1 MSYRNPKIVND
12 RSAEILAKGISQGV
26 QNISKGIEAFGA
38 EQRRNEILQKK
49 EKQNLIKLQNEHSQS
64 SAVFNAGL
72 EGMSASM
79 KAAMIEAN
87 EANLNRID
95 EIKREQQ
102 RGNTD
107 PKLSAELG
115 RLKTQIGSDVEFGKT
130 VIGTTTLLKENRE
143 KYEKIGKTVFY
154 KEELIPVLD
163 EYGEQKIDPNT
174 NKPITEYSTA
184 RSVAIVDGF
193 GGDPAYR
200 ADVYRKKGVLM
211 ARSTLIGSKPPKVYE
226 IPASEFKTIADD
238 FMIELPNSAEAV
250 RKSILANMF
259 DGGDLTGSA
268 LSNAKKSNTTDIAAD
283 GDQIFY
289 NVQTLDPAYIEQEKS
304 AAYQSSV
311 AAIEGTYGNRQAQ
324 QIQLV
329 NYGIDPKKY
338 NDLVDKEKDEPGV
351 ANEKQKELIKE
362 RSNQNFDAAL
372 EQEGIVIKKTS
383 TTTGEGE
390 DAVTTTTSSYEKR
403 TKDPTKSLNLTEAQK
418 KINVSNAEFNKSL
431 NDSITPYSAET
442 GVSRQ
447 ENAATALN
455 NLFEISGAASE
466 GKKIDIMAGK
476 KTYREVK
483 FKTNSSGQLVL
494 NYKTGSTPG
503 EETTKGK
510 GDDSRSKTL
519 VIKDIGRLKNLL
531 ENNFKMSEY
540 QLKSALIKFKN
551 ELKMD
556 DSFFTSSSNN

>member
-26 QNISKGIEAFGA
+26 QNISKGIMAFGA
-38 EQRRNEILQKK
+38 EQRRDEILQKK

-130 VIGTTTLLKENRE
+130 VIGTTTLLQENRE
-143 KYEKIGKTVFY
+143 KYEKMGKTRFY
-154 KEELIPVLD
+154 KEEKVI
-163 EYGEQKIDPNT
+163 GEGGEVTYNT
-174 NKPITEYSTA
+174 D

-193 GGDPAYR
+193 GGDPAYK

-211 ARSTLIGSKPPKVYE
+211 ARSTLIGSNPPKVYE

-259 DGGDLTGSA
+259 DGNDLTGGA
-268 LSNAKKSNTTDIAAD
+268 LSNAKKSNTTEVAAD

-329 NYGIDPKKY
+329 NYGIDPKEY
-338 NDLVDKEKDEPGV
+338 NDLAKEGDEPGV
-351 ANEKQKELIKE
+351 ANEEQQKLVRE

-418 KINVSNAEFNKSL
+418 KINVSNAKFNKTL
-431 NDSITPYSAET
+431 NDSITPYSAES

-455 NLFEISGAASE
+455 NLFEIAGGEGE
-466 GKKIDIMAGK
+466 GKKINIIKGK
-476 KTYREVK
+476 ETYRDVK
-483 FKTNSSGQLVL
+483 FKTNSAGQLVL
-494 NYKTGSTPG
+494 NYKTGTTPG
-503 EETTKGK
+503 EETTAGQ
-510 GDDSRSKTL
+510 GNDSRSYTE
-519 VIKDIGRLKNLL
+519 VIKDTGRLKNLL
-531 ENNFKMSEY
+531 KNNFKMSES
-540 QLKSALIKFKN
+540 QLQNALGRF
-551 ELKMD
+551 ETSLKMD
-556 DSFFTSSSNN
+556 DSFFTSNSNN

>member
-143 KYEKIGKTVFY
+143 KYEKMGKTRFY

-174 NKPITEYSTA
+174 NEPVTEYSTA

-193 GGDPAYR
+193 GGDPAYE
-200 ADVYRKKGVLM
+200 ADIFEEGGILY
-211 ARSTLIGSKPPKVYE
+211 ARSKNIKTGKTYK

-259 DGGDLTGSA
+259 DGTDLTGGA
-268 LSNAKKSNTTDIAAD
+268 LSNAKKSNTTEVAAD

-329 NYGIDPKKY
+329 NYGIDPKEYKK
-338 NDLVDKEKDEPGV
+338 LAKKGDEPGV
-351 ANEKQKELIKE
+351 ANTKQKELIKE

-418 KINVSNAEFNKSL
+418 KINVSNAKFNKTL
-431 NDSITPYSAET
+431 NDSITPYSAES

-455 NLFEISGAASE
+455 NLFEIAGGEGE
-466 GKKIDIMAGK
+466 GKKINIIKGK
-476 KTYREVK
+476 ETYRDVK
-483 FKTNSSGQLVL
+483 FKTNSAGQLVL
-494 NYKTGSTPG
+494 NYKTGTTPG
-503 EETTKGK
+503 EETTG
-510 GDDSRSKTL
+510 GQGNDSRSYTE
-519 VIKDIGRLKNLL
+519 VIKDTGRLKNLL
-531 ENNFKMSEY
+531 KNNFKMSEY
-540 QLKSALIKFKN
+540 QLKSALIRFKN

-556 DSFFTSSSNN
+556 DSFFAANSNN

>member
-1 MSYRNPKIVND
+1 MSYRNPKIIND

-26 QNISKGIEAFGA
+26 QNISKGIMAFGA

-87 EANLNRID
+87 EANLTRID
-95 EIKREQQ
+95 EIKVKQQ
-102 RGNTD
+102 GGNTD

-115 RLKTQIGSDVEFGKT
+115 ILKTQIGSDVEFGKT

-163 EYGEQKIDPNT
+163 DKTGEQKIDPDT

-193 GGDPAYR
+193 GGDPAYE
-200 ADVYRKKGVLM
+200 ADVYRKEGVLY
-211 ARSTLIGSKPPKVYE
+211 ARSKNKKTGKIFE

-259 DGGDLTGSA
+259 DGTDLTGGA
-268 LSNAKKSNTTDIAAD
+268 LSNAKKSNATEVAAD

-338 NDLVDKEKDEPGV
+338 NDLAKKNDEPGV
-351 ANEKQKELIKE
+351 ANEEQQKLIRK

-372 EQEGIVIKKTS
+372 EQEGIVINKTS

-418 KINVSNAEFNKSL
+418 KINVSNAKFNKRL
-431 NDSITPYSAET
+431 NDSITPYET
-442 GVSRQ
+442 DSGQSVQ

-455 NLFEISGAASE
+455 NLFEISGAEGE
-466 GKKIDIMAGK
+466 GKRMDINAGK
-476 KTYREVK
+476 KTYRDVK
-483 FKTNSSGQLVL
+483 FKTNSTGQLVL

-503 EETTKGK
+503 EETLAGQ
-510 GDDSRSKTL
+510 GDDSRSQTF
-519 VIKDIGRLKNLL
+519 IITDIGRLKNLL
-531 ENNFKMSEY
+531 KNNFKMSES
-540 QLKSALIKFKN
+540 QLQNALSRF
-551 ELKMD
+551 ETSLKMD
-556 DSFFTSSSNN
+556 NSFFTSNSNN

>member
-1 MSYRNPKIVND
+1 MSYRNPKIIND

-26 QNISKGIEAFGA
+26 QNISKGIMAFGA

-87 EANLNRID
+87 EANLTRID

-102 RGNTD
+102 KGNTD

-115 RLKTQIGSDVEFGKT
+115 RLKTQIGSDVAFGKT
-130 VIGTTTLLKENRE
+130 VIGTTTLLQENRE
-143 KYEKIGKTVFY
+143 KYEKLGKTRFY
-154 KEELIPVLD
+154 KEEAIV
-163 EYGEQKIDPNT
+163 DPET
-174 NKPITEYSTA
+174 KEVTYTTD

-193 GGDPAYR
+193 GGDPAYK
-200 ADVYRKKGVLM
+200 ADVYRKNGVLM
-211 ARSTLIGSKPPKVYE
+211 ARSTSVGSDPPKVYE

-259 DGGDLTGSA
+259 DGNNLTGGA
-268 LSNAKKSNTTDIAAD
+268 LSNAKKSNKTEVAAD

-329 NYGIDPKKY
+329 NYGIDPKEY
-338 NDLVDKEKDEPGV
+338 NDLAKKNDEPGV
-351 ANEKQKELIKE
+351 ANEEQQKLIRK

-372 EQEGIVIKKTS
+372 EQEGIVINKAS

-418 KINVSNAEFNKSL
+418 KINVSNAKFNKRL
-431 NDSITPYSAET
+431 NDSITPYSSES
-442 GVSRQ
+442 GGSRQ

-455 NLFEISGAASE
+455 NLFEISGAEGE
-466 GKKIDIMAGK
+466 GKRMDINAGK
-476 KTYREVK
+476 KTYRDVK
-483 FKTNSSGQLVL
+483 FKTNSTGQLVL

-503 EETTKGK
+503 EETLAGQ
-510 GDDSRSKTL
+510 GDDSRSQTF
-519 VIKDIGRLKNLL
+519 IITDIGRLKNLL
-531 ENNFKMSEY
+531 KNNFKMSES
-540 QLKSALIKFKN
+540 QLQNALSRF
-551 ELKMD
+551 ETSLKMD
-556 DSFFTSSSNN
+556 DSFFTSNSNN

>member
-1 MSYRNPKIVND
+1 MSYRNPKIIND
-12 RSAEILAKGISQGV
+12 KSGEILAKGISQGV
-26 QNISKGIEAFGA
+26 QNIAKGITAFGA
-38 EQRRNEILQKK
+38 EQRRAEILQQK

-87 EANLNRID
+87 EANLTRID

-102 RGNTD
+102 KGNTD

-115 RLKTQIGSDVEFGKT
+115 RLKTQINSDTEFGKT
-130 VIGTTTLLKENRE
+130 VIGTTTLLQENRE
-143 KYEKIGKTVFY
+143 KYEKIGKTRFY
-154 KEELIPVLD
+154 KEE
-163 EYGEQKIDPNT
+163 KIVDPET
-174 NKPITEYSTA
+174 KEVTYTTD

-193 GGDPAYR
+193 GGDPAYK
-200 ADVYRKKGVLM
+200 ADVYRKDGVLM
-211 ARSTLIGSKPPKVYE
+211 ARSTLLGSDPPKVYE

-250 RKSILANMF
+250 RKSILTNMF
-259 DGGDLTGSA
+259 DGSDLTGAA
-268 LSNAKKSNTTDIAAD
+268 LSNVKKSTTTEIAAD
-283 GDQIFY
+283 GDQLFY
-289 NVQTLDPAYIEQEKS
+289 NVQTLDPAYIEQEKN

-329 NYGIDPKKY
+329 NYGIDPDAYNKLKK
-338 NDLVDKEKDEPGV
+338 NSDKPGV
-351 ANEKQKELIKE
+351 ANEDQQKLIRE
-362 RSNQNFDAAL
+362 RSNQNFNAAL
-372 EQEGIVIKKTS
+372 EQEGIVIN
-383 TTTGEGE
+383 TTGKG
-390 DAVTTTTSSYEKR
+390 DNATSSYEKR